1 MKYYVIADPHGFY
14 DILMKTLNESG
25 FFTDP
30 APCKLIVCGD
40 LMDRGEGTLEMQ
52 RFMTELL
59 SEDRLIYIR
68 GNHEDLMERLL
79 TDLETGYG
87 IDRIECGE
95 SYHVKNGTW
104 LTALQLSG
112 MSHREGIC
120 RPEVLIQR
128 VKRSLYYSM
137 LMPAA
142 VNYFETEHYVFT
154 HGYIPCHAIQGS
166 PKYERYK
173 DFYRNANWR
182 DASPEE
188 WGYARWYSGMEF
200 ACQRNLFLP
209 DKTVVCGHFHCS
221 YGHANIEGEGA
232 ENGSRAIYTPFYG
245 QRPYQPDAPLAVIG
259 LDACTAESGIMNCIV
274 LEDGDLTAKQG

>member
-1 MKYYVIADPHGFY
+1 MKYYAIADPHGYY
-14 DILMKTLNESG
+14 DILMRTLTEKG

-30 APCKLIVCGD
+30 EPCKLIVCGD

-68 GNHEDLMERLL
+68 GNHEDLMKQMLVQ
-79 TDLETGYG
+79 
-87 IDRIECGE
+87 IEEGQE
-95 SYHVKNGTW
+95 FRVLSDGTPVHVHNGTW
-104 LTALQLSG
+104 QTALRLAG
-112 MSHREGIC
+112 MTEAETPEERELLV
-120 RPEVLIQR
+120 RR
-128 VKRSLYYSM
+128 VRASDFYTV

-142 VNYFETEHYVFT
+142 VDYFETEHYVFT

-188 WGYARWYSGMEF
+188 WWYARWYNGMEF
-200 ACQRNLFLP
+200 ACQRNLYLP

>member
-1 MKYYVIADPHGFY
+1 MQ
-14 DILMKTLNESG
+14 TLNESG

-30 APCKLIVCGD
+30 EPCKLIVCGD
-40 LMDRGEGTLEMQ
+40 LLDRGEEPDEMQ
-52 RFMTELL
+52 RLMAGLL
-59 SEDRLIYIR
+59 KQDRLIFIR

-87 IDRIECGE
+87 MDRIECGE

-142 VNYFETEHYVFT
+142 LNYFETEHYVFT

-188 WGYARWYSGMEF
+188 WGYARWYNGMEF
-200 ACQRNLFLP
+200 ACQRNLYLP
-209 DKTVVCGHFHCS
+209 DKTVVCGHHHCS

-232 ENGSRAIYTPFYG
+232 ENGLRAIYTPFYG
-245 QRPYQPDAPLAVIG
+245 QRPHQPDAPLAVIG

>member
-14 DILMKTLNESG
+14 DILMQTLNESG

-30 APCKLIVCGD
+30 EPCKLIVCGD
-40 LMDRGEGTLEMQ
+40 LLDRGDQPDEMQ
-52 RFMTELL
+52 RLMAGLL
-59 SEDRLIYIR
+59 KQDRLIFIR

-87 IDRIECGE
+87 MDRIECGE

-104 LTALQLSG
+104 LTALQLSD

-142 VNYFETEHYVFT
+142 LNYFETEHYVFT

-188 WGYARWYSGMEF
+188 WWYARWYNGMEF

-245 QRPYQPDAPLAVIG
+245 QRPHQPDAPLAVIG
-259 LDACTAESGIMNCIV
+259 LDACTVESGIMNCIV

>member
-14 DILMKTLNESG
+14 DILMQTLNESG

-30 APCKLIVCGD
+30 EPCKLIVCGD
-40 LMDRGEGTLEMQ
+40 LLDRGEEPDEMQ
-52 RFMTELL
+52 RLMAGLL
-59 SEDRLIYIR
+59 KQDRLIYIR

-87 IDRIECGE
+87 MDRIECGE

-142 VNYFETEHYVFT
+142 LNYFETEHYVFT

-188 WGYARWYSGMEF
+188 WGYARWYNGMEF
-200 ACQRNLFLP
+200 ACQRNLYLP

-245 QRPYQPDAPLAVIG
+245 QRPYQPDAPLAVIA
-259 LDACTAESGIMNCIV
+259 LDACTKVSGIMNCIV
-274 LEDGDLTAKQG
+274 LEDGDLIAKQG